1 MHSGAPAAGT
11 GPPPPRG
18 VRPASVTPEGRGGT
32 AAGGHAGP
40 SGGGAAAL
48 GCGGAGGAQ
57 ARLAE
62 ALPLGR
68 GLPAALAVAS
78 GAWEVPPDL
87 LRAPVQGLQALRA
100 PTQVARM
107 ARSPGDGS
115 ADRPRV
121 VHQGDA
127 VVAWLRLVAGRADT
141 IAPCVAPVGGPSPW
155 RTRRSSGGA
164 AASGRPRALPARQ
177 SDPAAAPVAQTGSR
191 VGSCRAGVPS
201 GSGGPDRPCHGLPGS
216 RPPSMRG
223 KTRSEPRV
231 HCGPRVGRARG
242 GTSQAGHS
250 CADHG
255 PGSGVVAGLE
265 PGRRRRA
272 RPQERTGEAPWR
284 IKFRQTPP
292 ELSPICKTRN
302 QFYHKMEGASG

>member
-1 MHSGAPAAGT
+1 MPPDAPLRSNWLRVSDTAERSQVDQRRGQHLHARVPVLEAFTAEHQPLALVLPRPGACD
-11 GPPPPRG
+11 PPPSRLADGVEPPLAATRG
-18 VRPASVTPEGRGGT
+18 RLAVARLLWEV
-32 AAGGHAGP
+32 
-40 SGGGAAAL
+40 
-48 GCGGAGGAQ
+48 GAQ

-68 GLPAALAVAS
+68 GSPAALAVAS
-78 GAWEVPPDL
+78 GAWEVPPAL

-141 IAPCVAPVGGPSPW
+141 ITPCVAPVGGPSPW
-155 RTRRSSGGA
+155 RTRRSSGCA

-191 VGSCRAGVPS
+191 VGSGRAGVPS
-201 GSGGPDRPCHGLPGS
+201 GSGGPGRPCHGLPGS

-231 HCGPRVGRARG
+231 HCGPRAGR
-242 GTSQAGHS
+242 H
-250 CADHG
+250 
-255 PGSGVVAGLE
+255 E
-265 PGRRRRA
+265 PGRA
-272 RPQERTGEAPWR
+272 LVCGPWPGHR
-284 IKFRQTPP
+284 
-292 ELSPICKTRN
+292 
-302 QFYHKMEGASG
+302 G